1 MLGIA
6 ALGTAVGAAAKGY
19 MEGEK
24 HRSDMEDAEMRR
36 ELAGTQL
43 RKAKREEEYER
54 EVSDL
59 YKDVQKAQEP
69 AQTGGI
75 ATPAAPSTEQQA
87 LANDN
92 SGAPPVSGTPVAAPA
107 KAGIT
112 PPGGAAAPSASGL
125 GNLASMQGIIERRQA
140 LDLKYGKI
148 NEVQALQMMKNYNQ
162 LQKEGVIEGFDYFQ
176 RTGDRE
182 GAIQRINA
190 TGAMKLDPN
199 AQFKIEQKEIA
210 PGFKMPNVV
219 VTSPDGQHS
228 FNQYDAMTGALSPKE
243 AFSLKHDVGIK
254 LATLSWQRESGER
267 LYNLQKLQYEGQI
280 AHWGTMQA
288 EQKRQTQIALDR
300 LGVEQS
306 NRIMTKIDAGR
317 KEANASVGFVPLAD
331 DKLDALSNQQ
341 KAAYSQKMMAGQAV
355 AATWEA
361 NIDLKTGNPGVT
373 ISEAKAATQFANKNP
388 SAVKTENGQWFVN
401 MGDKKVFVPIPPAEL
416 ERQLQGSQPA
426 SGPGPAAAGPS
437 TAANAAPGISTPQ
450 APPQP
455 VQSSPAPAQDP
466 GPKPTR
472 QAGETF
478 NSFRD
483 RTVAW
488 DNQRQAFEYQQRN
501 AASEQERQRL
511 VAARGGINRPQ
522 MSGASAPV
530 QAGINTPI
538 MPGPYG
544 QPPVYPDPNAPS
556 IYADPNAWSQY
567 RQGAGR

>member
-199 AQFKIEQKEIA
+199 ASFKIENKEIA
-210 PGFKMPNVV
+210 PGVNMPNVV

-228 FNQYDAMTGALSPKE
+228 FNQYDAMAGALSPEK
-243 AFSLKHDVGIK
+243 AFSLKHEVGFK
-254 LATLSWQRESGER
+254 LADLAIKKTAEENLNKYRMATVNNQNLTYQELVRHNKEIEKESAERLKAIIGAKELAQRESASKTAFSTILQGEGIS
-267 LYNLQKLQYEGQI
+267 KE
-280 AHWGTMQA
+280 
-288 EQKRQTQIALDR
+288 
-300 LGVEQS
+300 
-306 NRIMTKIDAGR
+306 MTL
-317 KEANASVGFVPLAD
+317 E
-331 DKLDALSNQQ
+331 KLDALPKKKQEEYRARVDRAQTAHALWDMNVSPDSKQLITP
-341 KAAYSQKMMAGQAV
+341 AEAV
-355 AATWEA
+355 QIVRQLPTMKEDQVKYDKYGRGY
-361 NIDLKTGNPGVT
+361 ITYGDKEVLLPGVMKQQEQ
-373 ISEAKAATQFANKNP
+373 S
-388 SAVKTENGQWFVN
+388 
-401 MGDKKVFVPIPPAEL
+401 
-416 ERQLQGSQPA
+416 QG
-426 SGPGPAAAGPS
+426 
-437 TAANAAPGISTPQ
+437 GISTP
-450 APPQP
+450 A
-455 VQSSPAPAQDP
+455 QSNPAAGPATPAAPAQGSGGIAQP
-466 GPKPTR
+466 PSRLNEAMTPQAQ
-472 QAGETF
+472 QAGAALDSAKTRVQVANE
-478 NSFRD
+478 RL
-483 RTVAW
+483 RTYGLRQQQQDPQGFAATKQELARAQA
-488 DNQRQAFEYQQRN
+488 DLEASQRMYEQA
-501 AASEQERQRL
+501 L
-511 VAARGGINRPQ
+511 PRGLTTAFTR
-522 MSGASAPV
+522 
-530 QAGINTPI
+530 
-538 MPGPYG
+538 
-544 QPPVYPDPNAPS
+544 
-556 IYADPNAWSQY
+556 
-567 RQGAGR
+567 

>member
-6 ALGTAVGAAAKGY
+6 ALGTAVGAASKGY

-59 YKDVQKAQEP
+59 YKDVQKAQQP
-69 AQTGGI
+69 AQAGGI
-75 ATPAAPSTEQQA
+75 ATPAAPSAEQQA

-199 AQFKIEQKEIA
+199 ASFKIENKEIA
-210 PGFKMPNVV
+210 PGVNMPNVV

-228 FNQYDAMTGALSPKE
+228 FNQYDAMTGALSPEK
-243 AFSLKHDVGIK
+243 AFSLKHEVGFK
-254 LATLSWQRESGER
+254 LADLAIKKTAEENLNKYRMATVNNQNLTYQELVRHNKEIEKESAERLKAIIGAKELAQRESASKTAFSTILQGEGIS
-267 LYNLQKLQYEGQI
+267 KE
-280 AHWGTMQA
+280 
-288 EQKRQTQIALDR
+288 
-300 LGVEQS
+300 
-306 NRIMTKIDAGR
+306 MTL
-317 KEANASVGFVPLAD
+317 E
-331 DKLDALSNQQ
+331 KLDALPKKKQEEYRARVDRAQTAHALWDMNVSPDSKQLITP
-341 KAAYSQKMMAGQAV
+341 AEAV
-355 AATWEA
+355 QIVRQLPTMKEDQVKYDKYGRGY
-361 NIDLKTGNPGVT
+361 ITYGDKEVLLPGVMKQQ
-373 ISEAKAATQFANKNP
+373 EQA
-388 SAVKTENGQWFVN
+388 
-401 MGDKKVFVPIPPAEL
+401 
-416 ERQLQGSQPA
+416 QG
-426 SGPGPAAAGPS
+426 
-437 TAANAAPGISTPQ
+437 GISTP
-450 APPQP
+450 A
-455 VQSSPAPAQDP
+455 QSNPAAGPATPAAPAQGSGGIAQP
-466 GPKPTR
+466 PSRLNEAMTPQAQ
-472 QAGETF
+472 QAGAALDSAKTRVQVANE
-478 NSFRD
+478 RL
-483 RTVAW
+483 RTYGLRQQQQDPQGFAATKQELARAQA
-488 DNQRQAFEYQQRN
+488 DLEASQRMYEQA
-501 AASEQERQRL
+501 L
-511 VAARGGINRPQ
+511 PRGLTTAFTR
-522 MSGASAPV
+522 
-530 QAGINTPI
+530 
-538 MPGPYG
+538 
-544 QPPVYPDPNAPS
+544 
-556 IYADPNAWSQY
+556 
-567 RQGAGR
+567 